1 MTNKINLSKWD
12 KLINCIRVHAFNIAL
27 VIVIIA
33 VFIILGTI
41 NYLYLRFP

>member
-1 MTNKINLSKWD
+1 MKLKINLSKWD
-12 KLINCIRVHAFNIAL
+12 KLINCIRAHAFNIVL
-27 VIVIIA
+27 IIVIMA